1 MTDIL
6 LELEGS
12 LPRIAPARE
21 ARQLGAILDKVAEKS
36 ADIER
41 QGQRCQALVA
51 MATALDGFSDP
62 KVTTAARAAID
73 AVRTTGA
80 DLTTAADVDGLELVL
95 ESLID
100 LANALKDFDQNVR
113 LVWADRS
120 RTEYTSLIP
129 VGQLLQHIAGAE
141 ALGQELAQLGARATA
156 LASRNQTATAM
167 APDIEQL
174 EADRRSL
181 LARLKEVTANPEV
194 ETFITAVTQN
204 QATLQLVTPGVLGWL
219 SDRGALGAFKITG

>member
-6 LELEGS
+6 PELEGL

-21 ARQLGAILDKVAEKS
+21 ARQLGAILDKVAEKA
-36 ADIER
+36 ADVER

-51 MATALDGFSDP
+51 MATALDGFSDA
-62 KVTTAARAAID
+62 KVTAAAKAAID
-73 AVRTTGA
+73 AVRTTGD
-80 DLTTAADVDGLELVL
+80 DLSTAVDVNGLELVL
-95 ESLID
+95 ESLSD
-100 LANALKDFDQNVR
+100 LANAVKDFDQTVR
-113 LVWADRS
+113 SVWADRS

-129 VGQLLQHIAGAE
+129 VGQLLQHISGAE
-141 ALGQELAQLGARATA
+141 ALGQDLAQLGARATA

-167 APDIEQL
+167 APEIEQL

-181 LARLKEVTANPEV
+181 LTRLKEVTANPEV

-204 QATLQLVTPGVLGWL
+204 RATLQLVTPGVLGWL

>member
-6 LELEGS
+6 LELESS
-12 LPRIAPARE
+12 LSRIAPARE
-21 ARQLGAILDKVAEKS
+21 ARQLGSILNKVTEKS
-36 ADIER
+36 ADVER

-51 MATALDGFSDP
+51 MATALDGFADP

-80 DLTTAADVDGLELVL
+80 ELTTAADVDDLEIVL

-100 LANALKDFDQNVR
+100 LANALRDFDQNVR

-120 RTEYTSLIP
+120 RTEYTPLIP
-129 VGQLLQHIAGAE
+129 VGQLLQHISGAE
-141 ALGQELAQLGARATA
+141 TLGQELAQLGARATA
-156 LASRNQTATAM
+156 LASRNQTAAAM

-174 EADRRSL
+174 EADRRRL

-194 ETFITAVTQN
+194 ETFITAVTRG